1 VKAGMSSENSP
12 KTDPTETAG
21 VIAKPPVIYAGF
33 LALGLILD
41 RVWPIDLPM
50 PASDHREMLGLAMI
64 GIGLGIALWAFRQFV
79 RAGTNLSTGKP
90 TLAIVTHGIYRFL
103 RNPIYVGLTLFYL
116 GIALAAGSPWAFVM
130 LIPTLAV
137 MHTGVIFREER
148 YLERRFGRAYLDY
161 KARVRRWF

>member
-1 VKAGMSSENSP
+1 MSNE
-12 KTDPTETAG
+12 KGETAETAG

-33 LALGLILD
+33 LALGLVLD

-50 PASDHREMLGLAMI
+50 PASDLRKVLGLSLVAI
-64 GIGLGIALWAFRQFV
+64 GAGLALWAFRQFV

-90 TLAIVTHGIYRFL
+90 TLAIVTHGVYRFS
-103 RNPIYVGLTLFYL
+103 RNPIYIGLTLFYL
-116 GIALAAGSPWAFVM
+116 GVALAAGSPWALIL

-137 MHTGVIFREER
+137 MHAGVIFREER
-148 YLERRFGRAYLDY
+148 YLEHRFGTAYLDY

>member
-1 VKAGMSSENSP
+1 MGNEKDPTSG
-12 KTDPTETAG
+12 PTETAG

-33 LALGLILD
+33 LALGLVLD

-50 PASDHREMLGLAMI
+50 PASERRKILGLAMVAI
-64 GIGLGIALWAFRQFV
+64 GAALALWAFRQFI

-90 TLAIVTHGIYRFL
+90 TLAIVTHGIYRFS
-103 RNPIYVGLTLFYL
+103 RNPIYVGLTAFNL
-116 GIALAAGSPWAFVM
+116 GVALAAGSPWAFIT
-130 LIPTLAV
+130 LAPTLAV

-148 YLERRFGRAYLDY
+148 YLERRFGTAYLDY

>member
-1 VKAGMSSENSP
+1 MSSEKSP
-12 KTDPTETAG
+12 APGPTETAG

-33 LALGLILD
+33 LALGLVLD

-50 PASDHREMLGLAMI
+50 PASDLRKIWGLTTI
-64 GIGLGIALWAFRQFV
+64 GIGLGIAVWAFRQFV

-90 TLAIVTHGIYRFL
+90 TLAIVTHGVYRFS

-116 GIALAAGSPWAFVM
+116 GVALAAGSPWAFVL

-148 YLERRFGRAYLDY
+148 YLERRFGQAYLDY